1 MTGEIVQSRYEQLE
15 EIAHRFERA
24 ADEHE
29 RLHSQLLRQVAPL
42 RGGSWIGRGVLAFLH
57 EMDDEVLPSHL
68 RLIAAQEE
76 AGRIARE
83 IAGVLQEAE
92 ERAAALFQGDGAG
105 MPSTD
110 GASPDGLGA
119 SAPAGG
125 SNSSG
130 EGGTNA
136 AGRPSVVDSLIA
148 NLKETFKVK
157 AEKGELG
164 VDLLSG
170 SVREGKFLGD
180 HGEWNVLG
188 GEAGV
193 GIKQIDGK
201 WTVGGAGE
209 VYAGKVQVEGALV
222 GDEKLGWTGGV
233 EAKVLSAKGFIGY
246 QDGSVGAEI
255 GGNLVSAKGETGLNI
270 AGANV
275 GVSGEIGLKME
286 LGLRVGKNT
295 SVKLGPIS
303 FGINFGSAK
312 P

>member
-1 MTGEIVQSRYEQLE
+1 
-15 EIAHRFERA
+15 
-24 ADEHE
+24 
-29 RLHSQLLRQVAPL
+29 
-42 RGGSWIGRGVLAFLH
+42 
-57 EMDDEVLPSHL
+57 MDDEALPGHL

-76 AGRIARE
+76 AGRVTRE

-92 ERAAALFQGDGAG
+92 ERAAALFQGEGAG
-105 MPSTD
+105 VPSAD
-110 GASPDGLGA
+110 SASPDGLDMGA
-119 SAPAGG
+119 SAGD
-125 SNSSG
+125 STSSG
-130 EGGTNA
+130 ERGPNVA
-136 AGRPSVVDSLIA
+136 DRPSVVDSLIA

-164 VDLLSG
+164 VDLFSG

-180 HGEWNVLG
+180 HGEWDVVG
-188 GEAGV
+188 GEGGI

-201 WTVGGAGE
+201 WTVGGAAE
-209 VYAGKVQVEGALV
+209 VYAGKVQVEGALA
-222 GDEKLGWTGGV
+222 GDERLGWTGGV
-233 EAKVLSAKGFIGY
+233 EAKVLSAKGFVGY

-255 GGNLVSAKGETGLNI
+255 GGNLVSAKGETGVNI

-303 FGINFGSAK
+303 FGINFGRAK